1 VPLSATAGAAGTSV
15 TCDDTFGGC
24 ALTLPVHPAAFAA
37 TLVHE
42 FQHTKMSAIR
52 RLVPLYDRDADGRF
66 HAPWRP
72 DPRPVGALVQG
83 VYAFLGVADFW
94 RSVRAAPSLRDRAA
108 PSLRDRAAPSLR
120 DRAAPSL
127 RDRAAPSLRDRAEQ
141 EFADLREQV
150 RDAHG
155 ALVRSGLLTPAGEI
169 FHARMGVA
177 LDAMLA
183 EPVPPG
189 VARRARRRLARNRL
203 AWHVR
208 NRVLP

>member
-1 VPLSATAGAAGTSV
+1 
-15 TCDDTFGGC
+15 
-24 ALTLPVHPAAFAA
+24 LTLPVHPAVFAA

-42 FQHTKMSAIR
+42 FQHAKMSAIR
-52 RLVPLYDRDADGRF
+52 RLIPLYDREAAGRF

-94 RSVRAAPSLRDRAA
+94 RSVRAAPQV
-108 PSLRDRAAPSLR
+108 
-120 DRAAPSL
+120 

-150 RDAHG
+150 RHAHG
-155 ALVRSGLLTPAGEI
+155 ALVRSGCLTPAGEI

-189 VARRARRRLARNRL
+189 VACRARRRLARNRV